1 MGELTARNF
10 GLLIA
15 YVLPGFVGLWG
26 LGYLSEPV
34 RTWLSGA
41 GPAGPSMGGVLY
53 VLVASIGC
61 GMTASAVRWALVD
74 SVYHRTGLRR
84 PAWDDSKLP
93 ERLDAFEALVDNHF
107 RYYQFYSNS
116 MVSAAAA
123 YAAWRWSPDTPK
135 PPVGLLEVVLLLL
148 LFVFIAGSRDALRRY
163 YGRTAL
169 LLGTQERMVD
179 DDERTQAHPAEPGP
193 AAETVADDHRPPGEV
208 GPGGDRHG
216 GCDQAAAGGDQVA
229 AAKPGDVIS
238 DAAPPE
244 PDGAASLRADGQ

>member
-123 YAAWRWSPDTPK
+123 YAAWRWAPDTSK
-135 PPVGLLEVVLLLL
+135 PPFGLLEIVLLLL
-148 LFVFIAGSRDALRRY
+148 LVVFIAGSRDALRRY
-163 YGRTAL
+163 YSRTAL
-169 LLGTQERMVD
+169 LLGTHERMVD
-179 DDERTQAHPAEPGP
+179 DDERTQARPADPAP
-193 AAETVADDHRPPGEV
+193 AAETLGDDDGPPGQV
-208 GPGGDRHG
+208 GAGGDRHG
-216 GCDQAAAGGDQVA
+216 RCDKAPASDDQVA
-229 AAKPGDVIS
+229 APGPEDVLN
-238 DAAPPE
+238 DAAPPDSE
-244 PDGAASLRADGQ
+244 GAALLRADDQ

>member
-41 GPAGPSMGGVLY
+41 SPAGPSMGGVLY

-74 SVYHRTGLRR
+74 SVFHSTGLKR

-148 LFVFIAGSRDALRRY
+148 FFVFIAGSRDALRRY
-163 YGRTAL
+163 YSRTAL
-169 LLGTQERMVD
+169 LLGTQERTVD
-179 DDERTQAHPAEPGP
+179 DDERTQALPAEPEPEAKALGD
-193 AAETVADDHRPPGEV
+193 VRQPPGEA
-208 GPGGDRHG
+208 GADGGRDS
-216 GCDQAAAGGDQVA
+216 GCGQAAPGGDQVA
-229 AAKPGDVIS
+229 AAKSGEVIS
-238 DAAPPE
+238 DAAPSE
-244 PDGAASLRADGQ
+244 PGGAASLRADGQ